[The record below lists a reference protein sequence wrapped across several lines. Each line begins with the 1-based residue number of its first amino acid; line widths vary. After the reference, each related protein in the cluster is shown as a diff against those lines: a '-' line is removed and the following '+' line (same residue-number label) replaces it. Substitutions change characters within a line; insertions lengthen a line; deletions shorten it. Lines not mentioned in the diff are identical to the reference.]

1 MKQFAVVVVFLL
13 LLGAGAYWILKD
25 RPEAESEYGDAL
37 LRSMDRGKAERVR
50 GNLRTMHQALTG
62 YMTAEGTYPQ
72 TSDVGELG
80 RMLRPYVARV
90 DTNDPWG
97 TPYRYES
104 TGSSYT
110 IHSAGQDTSFGTA
123 DDIVSRD
130 GHVEATG
137 ALKPLNL

>member
-1 MKQFAVVVVFLL
+1 MKQIAVVVIILL
-13 LLGAGAYWILKD
+13 LLGAGAWWILKD

-37 LRSMDRGKAERVR
+37 LRSMDRGKGEGVR
-50 GNLRTMHQALTG
+50 GTFRTLHQALTG
-62 YMTAEGTYPQ
+62 YMTAEGGYPQ
-72 TSDVGELG
+72 TSDLGELASL
-80 RMLRPYVARV
+80 LRPYVARV
-90 DTNDPWG
+90 DRNDPWG

-110 IHSAGQDTSFGTA
+110 FHSAGQDTRFGTE

-130 GHVEATG
+130 GHVEAKG